1 MSDSYID
8 IMIQSLKKKCQ
19 VLDEIAKL
27 NERQQQVLEDPEG
40 EADVFDKTVE
50 DKSALIDQI
59 DQLDSGF
66 EKLYERTKEE
76 LQADREAHAGQIRTM
91 QEYIRKVTDKSVEI
105 QAQEARNKELM
116 TSKFA
121 RIRKQARQVRANS
134 KATSSYY
141 QSMSRTLVVDPQF
154 MDDKK

>member
-27 NERQQQVLEDPEG
+27 NERQQQVLEDPES
-40 EADVFDKTVE
+40 EVDAFDKIVE
-50 DKSALIDQI
+50 DKSALIDQM
-59 DQLDSGF
+59 DLLDSGF
-66 EKLYERTKEE
+66 EKLYARTKEE
-76 LQADREAHAGQIRTM
+76 LQADKQAHADQIRTM

-105 QAQEARNKELM
+105 QAQEARNKDLM

-121 RIRKQARQVRANS
+121 RIKKQARQVRANS

-141 QSMSRTLVVDPQF
+141 QSMSRTSVIDPQF

>member
-8 IMIQSLKKKCQ
+8 IMIQSLQKKCR
-19 VLDEIAKL
+19 VLDELAKL
-27 NERQQQVLEDPEG
+27 NEKQRQVLEDPEG
-40 EADVFDKTVE
+40 NAEDFDKIVE
-50 DKSALIDQI
+50 DKAALIRQI

-66 EKLYERTKEE
+66 EKLYERTRDE
-76 LQADREAHAGQIRTM
+76 LLTDREAYAAQIRTM
-91 QEYIRKVTDKSVEI
+91 QEYIRRVTDKSMEL

-116 TSKFA
+116 ISKFA
-121 RIRKQARQVRANS
+121 RVKKQARQVRANS